1 MLAIAAALA
10 LLGLLTY
17 GLLTTGPDNTID
29 AALAAGQNPVAPPLT
44 LDKLDGSGQAS
55 LEDYKGQV
63 VVLNYW
69 ASWCKPC
76 REEAP
81 VLQQFHERIKGLGG
95 TVVGVDVK
103 DVTADAQ
110 AFISEYG
117 LDYPMLRDPDGAS
130 QREFGIE
137 AYPETIVIDPQ
148 GRIVALQRGPVT
160 REWLDRHVGPVLP
173 GRG

>member
-1 MLAIAAALA
+1 M
-10 LLGLLTY
+10 TRPRPSSSS
-17 GLLTTGPDNTID
+17 T
-29 AALAAGQNPVAPPLT
+29 
-44 LDKLDGSGQAS
+44 S
-55 LEDYKGQV
+55 E
-63 VVLNYW
+63 
-69 ASWCKPC
+69 
-76 REEAP
+76 
-81 VLQQFHERIKGLGG
+81 IKDRGG

-110 AFISEYG
+110 AFIDEYG

-160 REWLDRHVGPVLP
+160 TEWLDRHVGPLLP
-173 GRG
+173 ERG

>member
-10 LLGLLTY
+10 LLALLTY
-17 GLLTTGPDNTID
+17 GLLTSGPDQTID
-29 AALAAGQNPVAPPLT
+29 AALAEGRNPAAPSLT
-44 LDKLDGSGQAS
+44 LAKLDGSGQTS

-81 VLQQFHERIKGLGG
+81 ALQQFHEGIKDIGG

-103 DVTADAQ
+103 DVTSDAQ
-110 AFISEYG
+110 AFIDEYG

-160 REWLDRHVGPVLP
+160 REWLDRHAGPLLP
-173 GRG
+173 ERG